1 MLLCL
6 LFVYAYKG
14 GKMETKRNYDAHQH
28 DEQIKLRYPL
38 EDWIEQLL
46 SKYPRELASIRPER
60 ARQRSVKL
68 QRMRQDLRQRA
79 KRQLF

>member
-1 MLLCL
+1 MD
-6 LFVYAYKG
+6 
-14 GKMETKRNYDAHQH
+14 TKRNYDVHQC

-46 SKYPRELASIRPER
+46 NRYPDELASIRPER
-60 ARQRSVKL
+60 ARQRSEKL
-68 QRMRQDLRQRA
+68 QRMRRGLKERA